1 MTQMEFGRLG
11 MEYGL
16 KQTEGYQDLKANLHR
31 YLIECIEEDQVA
43 PADWSAEV
51 LSSYAHGRISRY
63 VSANRLAV
71 NREDIEY
78 LVREMVAELT
88 GYGPLQAL
96 LADDQ
101 VNDILVNGSRHIFI
115 ERAGRL
121 EHTDLRFIDDS
132 HVMRVIQRMLAPLGR
147 RLDETNPMV
156 DARLPDG
163 SRINAVVPPLA
174 LDGPCLSIRKF
185 RRDPLR
191 ASDLLAYGTLDNA
204 MLEFLCA
211 AVSARC
217 NILVSGST
225 GAGKT
230 TLLNVLSRYIGESER
245 LVTVEDAA
253 ELQLGH
259 HHVVRLETRPPNV
272 EGEGEVSARDLVRNV
287 LRMRPDRIILG
298 EIRGVEVLDVLQ
310 AMNTGHDGSM
320 STIHANSGRDALNRI
335 GMLSGLAGF
344 QGSEGTLKEMVGSAL
359 DLVVHVSR
367 FADGMRRI
375 VSIDEITCIR
385 DGQYVLETLFAY
397 DRLEQRF
404 TRSDATPRSEKLR
417 HAGEIVP
424 RKPAGSS
431 RI

>member
-1 MTQMEFGRLG
+1 MEFGILG

-16 KQTEGYQDLKANLHR
+16 KQTEGYQDLKARLHR

-43 PADWSAEV
+43 PADWNAEV

-63 VSANRLAV
+63 VSTNHLAV

-88 GYGPLQAL
+88 GYGPLQVL

-101 VNDILVNGSRHIFI
+101 INDILVNGAKHIFV
-115 ERAGRL
+115 ERGGRL
-121 EHTDLRFIDDS
+121 EHTNLRFIDDN

-163 SRINAVVPPLA
+163 SRVNAIVAPLA

-191 ASDLLAYGTLDNA
+191 AGDLLAYGTLDNA

-230 TLLNVLSRYIGESER
+230 TLLNVLSRYINESER

-259 HHVVRLETRPPNV
+259 HHVVRLETRPPNS

-298 EIRGVEVLDVLQ
+298 EIRGVEVLDMLQ

-320 STIHANSGRDALNRI
+320 STIHANSGRDALGRI
-335 GMLSGLAGF
+335 GMLAGLAGF
-344 QGSEGTLKEMVGSAL
+344 QGSEVTLKEMVASAI
-359 DLVVHVSR
+359 DLVMHVSR
-367 FADGMRRI
+367 FSDGARRV
-375 VSIDEITCIR
+375 VSIDELTCVR
-385 DGQYVLETLFAY
+385 DGQYVLETLYGY
-397 DRLEQRF
+397 DPVHRRF
-404 TRSDATPRSEKLR
+404 TGSGSSPRSDKFRQVTAL
-417 HAGEIVP
+417 
-424 RKPAGSS
+424 PAADG
-431 RI
+431 RPPL

>member
-1 MTQMEFGRLG
+1 MEFGRLG

-16 KQTEGYQDLKANLHR
+16 KQTEDYQDLKARLHR
-31 YLIECIEEDQVA
+31 YLIECIEEDQVS
-43 PADWSAEV
+43 PTDWTAEV
-51 LSSYAHGRISRY
+51 LSNYAHGRISRY
-63 VSANRLAV
+63 VSTNRLAV

-96 LADDQ
+96 LADDH
-101 VNDILVNGSRHIFI
+101 VNDILVNGARHVFV
-115 ERAGRL
+115 ERGGRL

-191 ASDLLAYGTLDNA
+191 AGDLLAYGTLDNA

-225 GAGKT
+225 GSGKT
-230 TLLNVLSRYIGESER
+230 TLLNVLSRYIGEAER

-320 STIHANSGRDALNRI
+320 STIHANSGRDALGRI
-335 GMLSGLAGF
+335 GMLAGLAGF
-344 QGSEGTLKEMVGSAL
+344 QGSEGTLKEMVASAI

-367 FADGMRRI
+367 FSDGARRVI
-375 VSIDEITCIR
+375 SIDEITCVR

-397 DRLEQRF
+397 DPIEKRF
-404 TRSDATPRSEKLR
+404 IHSDSAPRSEKFR
-417 HAGEIVP
+417 HLTAQP
-424 RKPAGSS
+424 RKAEGPL
-431 RI
+431 RL

>member
-1 MTQMEFGRLG
+1 MEFSLG

-16 KQTEGYQDLKANLHR
+16 KQAEGFQDLKAKLHR
-31 YLIECIEEDQVA
+31 YLIECIEEDQVS
-43 PADWSAEV
+43 PADWNAEV

-101 VNDILVNGSRHIFI
+101 ISDILVNGAKHIFV
-115 ERAGRL
+115 ERGGRL
-121 EHTDLRFIDDS
+121 ELTNLRFIDDN

-163 SRINAVVPPLA
+163 SRVNAVIAPLA
-174 LDGPCLSIRKF
+174 LDGPCVSIRKF

-191 ASDLLAYGTLDNA
+191 AGDLLAYGTLDNA
-204 MLEFLCA
+204 MLEFLCG

-225 GAGKT
+225 GSGKT
-230 TLLNVLSRYIGESER
+230 TLLNVLSRYINESER

-298 EIRGVEVLDVLQ
+298 EVRGIEVLDLLQ

-320 STIHANSGRDALNRI
+320 STIHANSGRDALGRI
-335 GMLSGLAGF
+335 GMLAGLAGF
-344 QGSEGTLKEMVGSAL
+344 KGSEVTLKEMVVSAI

-367 FADGMRRI
+367 FSDGARRV
-375 VSIDEITCIR
+375 VSVDELTCVR
-385 DGQYVLETLFAY
+385 DGQYVLENLFAY
-397 DRLEQRF
+397 DPLQHRF
-404 TRSDATPRSEKLR
+404 ISSGAALRSDKLQHMSLLAPRPEGRSQ
-417 HAGEIVP
+417 
-424 RKPAGSS
+424 S
-431 RI
+431 

>member
-1 MTQMEFGRLG
+1 MEFGRFG

-16 KQTEGYQDLKANLHR
+16 KQTEGYQDLKADLHR
-31 YLIECIEEDQVA
+31 YLIECIEEDQVS
-43 PADWSAEV
+43 PADWNAEV

-63 VSANRLAV
+63 VGANRLAV
-71 NREDIEY
+71 NREDIEC

-101 VNDILVNGSRHIFI
+101 VSDILVNGARHIFV
-115 ERAGRL
+115 ERGGRL
-121 EHTDLRFIDDS
+121 EHTDLRFIDDN

-163 SRINAVVPPLA
+163 SRINAVIPPLA
-174 LDGPCLSIRKF
+174 LEGPCLSVRKF

-191 ASDLLAYGTLDNA
+191 AADLIAYGTLDNA

-211 AVSARC
+211 AVAARC

-230 TLLNVLSRYIGESER
+230 TLLNVLSRYISESER

-320 STIHANSGRDALNRI
+320 STIHANSGRDALSRI
-335 GMLSGLAGF
+335 GMLAGLAGF
-344 QGSEGTLKEMVGSAL
+344 RGSEGTLREMVASAL
-359 DLVVHVSR
+359 DIVIHVSR
-367 FADGMRRI
+367 FSDGTRRI
-375 VSIDEITCIR
+375 VSIDEIGGVR
-385 DGQYVLETLFAY
+385 DGQYVLATLFAC
-397 DRLEQRF
+397 DARSKAFVRSGSQTRLEKFAMAHPQ
-404 TRSDATPRSEKLR
+404 PRMTDGAL
-417 HAGEIVP
+417 
-424 RKPAGSS
+424 
-431 RI
+431 